1 MTRVSYQVENWRR
14 VLQTK
19 GTAPTNAKAWKYAA
33 MSKHTGRCGGK
44 GDALASNAGE
54 GRQDQSAG
62 LARRRGGD
70 VCQRCG
76 PSDAQRRSAGSGT
89 CATGPPSPHPT
100 STAPP
105 QGVLTDVT
113 HQATVVERA
122 ERVL

>member
-1 MTRVSYQVENWRR
+1 MTRLSYQVENWRR

-19 GTAPTNAKAWKYAA
+19 GIAPTNAKAWKYAA
-33 MSKHTGRCGGK
+33 MSNHTGRCGGK
-44 GDALASNAGE
+44 GDALASSAGE

-70 VCQRCG
+70 VCKRRG
-76 PSDAQRRSAGSGT
+76 PSDAQLRSAGSGT

-113 HQATVVERA
+113 HQETVVKRV